1 MYDVVVVGAGPAGSS
16 LALRLA
22 RVGYDVALLDRSRFP
37 RSKACGDYLCA
48 GGVRALQELGV
59 SERVLAGAHPIH
71 SVALHGFGEQIRFAL
86 PGDGALSH
94 PRDLLDA
101 RLVEAAL
108 DAGAQLLHGSFMQA
122 HAEHRHVL
130 VRVRRGDG
138 GESVLATR
146 VLVGADGSRSVV
158 AVRCGLARQ
167 GRNNGRWAVGGELR
181 ENTSSNEL
189 EMYVADEGYYARNPL
204 GPTSV
209 NSMLVLPKPA
219 RVEDADA
226 AVAAITDGARRFARE
241 KMSKRVAIGPLAYR
255 ADTVMRGRVLLT
267 GDAAQFLDP
276 FIGQGVTTALRLSDP
291 AARAVHD
298 LLAGREAERVGR
310 EYRSAWRAIVAP
322 RRALGALVRTM
333 VRVGWVRRRSLRNL
347 RRDPAL
353 AQAMLSAVSDL
364 VPARKALTSANL
376 LRLLVA

>member
-1 MYDVVVVGAGPAGSS
+1 MYDVLIVGAGPAGSS

-22 RVGYDVALLDRSRFP
+22 RAGYDVAMLDRSRFP

-71 SVALHGFGEQIRFAL
+71 SVALYGFGEQIRFAL

-101 RLVEAAL
+101 RLVQAAME
-108 DAGAQLLHGSFMQA
+108 AGAQLLHGSFMQA
-122 HAEHRHVL
+122 HAERSHVL
-130 VRVRRGDG
+130 VRMRRGDG
-138 GESVLATR
+138 GESLLATCA
-146 VLVGADGSRSVV
+146 LVGADGCRSVV
-158 AVRCGLARQ
+158 AARCGLARP
-167 GRNNGRWAVGGELR
+167 GRTNGRWAVGGELR

-219 RVEDADA
+219 RAEEADA
-226 AVAAITDGARRFARE
+226 AVAAITDGARSFARE
-241 KMSKRVAIGPLAYR
+241 KISKRVAFGPLAYR

-267 GDAAQFLDP
+267 GDAAQLLDP
-276 FIGQGVTTALRLSDP
+276 FIGQGVTTALRVSAP
-291 AARAVHD
+291 AAEAVHD
-298 LLAGREAERVGR
+298 LLAGHEANRVGR
-310 EYRSAWRAIVAP
+310 EYRAAWNAIVGP

-353 AQAMLSAVSDL
+353 AQVVLSAVSDL
-364 VPARKALTSANL
+364 VPAHTAFTSTNL
-376 LRLLVA
+376 WRLLVA